1 MNSEL
6 IKVIEREAESER
18 LRILEASRQSAAE
31 IIEQAKAQAAELEQ
45 KFQIDSQSWERTEM
59 AKADSAANL
68 QAMAILLE
76 VKSRIIDGVFQSA
89 YQRIKTTPPERYQK
103 ALKNL
108 LREAAEDLPGE
119 TVVLTSPGDL
129 KMVQELVKAAKLK
142 SEVRSDPQVQEGI
155 IMSDK
160 SGSHSVLNRFSDR
173 LERAR
178 PSLVAR
184 ISETLWG

>member
-1 MNSEL
+1 MDSVL
-6 IKVIEREAESER
+6 IKVIEREAEAER
-18 LRILEASRQSAAE
+18 QRILEASRKDAGE

-45 KFQIDSQSWERTEM
+45 KFQADSRSLEKTEM
-59 AKADSAANL
+59 AKANSAANL

-76 VKSRIIDGVFQSA
+76 VKSRIIDGIFQAA
-89 YQRIKTTPPERYQK
+89 YQKIKTTPQERYQK
-103 ALKNL
+103 ALKNML
-108 LREAAEDLPGE
+108 QEAAEDLPGE

-129 KMVQELVKAAKLK
+129 KMVQEIVKAEKLK
-142 SEVRSDPQVQEGI
+142 AEVKPDPQVQEGI